1 MRRLGILILT
11 ALLAN
16 TLLAAEWLPIASWS
30 FDGPGGDGVRG
41 FRKTVDGVAGQ
52 ALRFD
57 GQTTAVVRAAAK
69 MPHLGG
75 AFSVEAWVALQNYP
89 WTWCAVVN
97 QEKDR
102 RAGYLFGID
111 PEGRF
116 GLQLAVNGRWQECR
130 SNAGLPL
137 YAWHRILGAFDPVSG
152 LKLYLNGRL
161 VGEAAVS
168 GSPLFAPDAD
178 VWIGRNQ
185 TPLGLTEEI
194 RVVAPVAFSFDGII
208 DEVRLYDAALSPSEA
223 AAAATRVR
231 PSGPAP
237 LGPPVLPSGPKGP
250 GRFGAYYTRLRYAEE
265 WEKPWRIGEAADV
278 VVRFDETPNRLVFW
292 RGTSYIPAWV
302 TENGI
307 WYTNEFYETQ
317 VPTMATSAE
326 PMADKQARFSHPRI
340 LESNEARVV
349 VLWRYAPVSVNYD
362 LVNVD
367 PLTGWGDWVEE
378 TYTVYPDGSC
388 VRKIRVWSSKPRVDP
403 AEGKTWD
410 NFRQYHEAII
420 INPPGTR
427 PEDNIRTEALTLANM
442 KGQVQTYSW
451 ADGPPGE
458 KADFDAETLAV
469 LHRISDLDTSGHK
482 WLVRP
487 AGGNILKVNLKSRYS
502 PYVIVDPR
510 NVAIDCYAG
519 EIIRERSIFPWWN
532 HWPVSQQIRSSGRWA
547 LAPDR
552 VSHSSLA
559 HIQSW
564 RPFEETADGVTML
577 MLNGL
582 TDKPADALLP
592 LAESWLSPPAREVE
606 GRGVS
611 GAGFDPAER
620 AFVVA
625 RTKPAGP
632 ARLTVTLR
640 AAKEAPTVNP
650 VLRVRHEIDG
660 RPSPLGKDVR
670 AGLVPGLEGAISSS
684 GSAANGPR
692 PSGSRSSRPNVRRG
706 AKSDDETLMR
716 RDGILQILR
725 KKPLY

>member
-1 MRRLGILILT
+1 
-11 ALLAN
+11 LAN
-16 TLLAAEWLPIASWS
+16 AAFAADRPPVASWS
-30 FDGPGGDGVRG
+30 FDQGAAGDEVRG
-41 FRKTVDGVAGQ
+41 FQKTVDGVAGK

-57 GQTTAVVRAAAK
+57 GQTTAIVRPAAK
-69 MPHLGG
+69 MPRIGG
-75 AFSVEAWVALQNYP
+75 AFSVEAWVALQTYP
-89 WTWCAVVN
+89 WTWCAIAN
-97 QEKDR
+97 QEKDH
-102 RAGYLFGID
+102 RAGYFFGVD

-116 GLQLAVNGRWQECR
+116 GLQVASGGEWQECR
-130 SNAGLPL
+130 SDVGLPL
-137 YAWHRILGAFDPVSG
+137 YSWNHILGTFDPAAG
-152 LKLYLNGRL
+152 LKLYLNGKL
-161 VGEAAVS
+161 VGEKAVS
-168 GSPLFAPDAD
+168 GPPLFAPEVDA
-178 VWIGRNQ
+178 WIGRNQ
-185 TPLGLTEEI
+185 TPLGLSEEI

-208 DEVRLYDAALSPSEA
+208 DEVRIYDAALSPSDA
-223 AAAATRVR
+223 AAASSRVR
-231 PSGPAP
+231 PSGPSP
-237 LGPPVLPSGPKGP
+237 LGPPVLPSGPRGP

-265 WEKPWRIGEAADV
+265 WENPWRVGEAADV

-302 TENGI
+302 TDTGI

-362 LVNVD
+362 LVNID

-388 VRKIRVWSSKPRVDP
+388 VRKIKVWSSKPRIDP
-403 AEGKTWD
+403 AEGREWN

-427 PEDNIRTEALTLANM
+427 PEDNIETGALTLANM
-442 KGQVQTYSW
+442 KGEVHTYSW

-458 KADFDAETLAV
+458 KADFDAETLAT
-469 LHRISDLDTSGHK
+469 LHRISDLDTPGHQ

-487 AGGNILKVNLKSRYS
+487 AGGNILRVNLKARFS

-532 HWPVSQQIRSSGRWA
+532 HWPVSQQIRSNGRWA

-564 RPFEETADGVTML
+564 RPYEETADGVTML

-592 LAESWLSPPAREVE
+592 LAKSWLSPPQMDIE
-606 GRGVS
+606 GDGFS
-611 GAGFDPAER
+611 GAGFDPTER
-620 AFVVA
+620 AFAVV

-632 ARLTVTLR
+632 ARVTVTLR
-640 AAKEAPTVNP
+640 AAKDTPAVNP
-650 VLRVRHEIDG
+650 ALRVRRWDAPLPRVEIDG

-670 AGLVPGLEGAISSS
+670 AGLVPGLEGDDLVLWIRGEWTSPVRISI
-684 GSAANGPR
+684 SASEAPAKGE
-692 PSGSRSSRPNVRRG
+692 VR
-706 AKSDDETLMR
+706 
-716 RDGILQILR
+716 
-725 KKPLY
+725 

>member
-1 MRRLGILILT
+1 MRRLPILILAGGLAT
-11 ALLAN
+11 AAF
-16 TLLAAEWLPIASWS
+16 AADRPPVVSWS
-30 FDGPGGDGVRG
+30 FDGPGSDEVRG
-41 FRKTVDGVAGQ
+41 FHKFVDGVAGK

-57 GQTTAVVRAAAK
+57 GQTTAVVRPAAK
-69 MPHLGG
+69 MPRIGG
-75 AFSVEAWVALQNYP
+75 AFSIEAWVALQTYP

-102 RAGYLFGID
+102 QAGYFFGID

-116 GLQLAVNGRWQECR
+116 GLQLATKEGWQESR
-130 SNAGLPL
+130 SDVGLSL
-137 YAWHRILGAFDPVSG
+137 YSWNHLLGTFDPASG
-152 LKLYLNGRL
+152 LKLYLNGKP
-161 VGEAAVS
+161 VGEKS
-168 GSPLFAPDAD
+168 IIGTPLFAPDVD
-178 VWIGRNQ
+178 VSIGRNQ
-185 TPLGLTEEI
+185 TPLGLSEEI
-194 RVVAPVAFSFDGII
+194 RVVAPVAFSFDGLI
-208 DEVRLYDAALSPSEA
+208 DEVRLYEVALLPAEA
-223 AAAATRVR
+223 KEASSRLKA
-231 PSGPAP
+231 PGPPP
-237 LGPPVLPSGPKGP
+237 LRPPVLPAGPKGP

-265 WEKPWRIGEAADV
+265 WENPWRVGEAADV

-292 RGTSYIPAWV
+292 RGTSFIPAWV

-307 WYTNEFYETQ
+307 WYTNEFFETQ

-340 LESNEARVV
+340 LESSKARVV

-362 LVNVD
+362 LVNID

-378 TYTVYPDGSC
+378 TYAVYPDGSC
-388 VRKIRVWSSKPRVDP
+388 VRKIKVWSSKPRIDP
-403 AEGKTWD
+403 AEGKEWN

-442 KGQVQTYSW
+442 KGEVHTYSW

-458 KADFDAETLAV
+458 KATFDAETLAT
-469 LHRISDLDTSGHK
+469 LHRISDLDTPGHQ

-487 AGGNILKVNLKSRYS
+487 AGGNILRVNLKARFS

-564 RPFEETADGVTML
+564 QPYEETADGVTML

-592 LAESWLSPPAREVE
+592 LAKSWLSPPKMRVE
-606 GRGVS
+606 GEAFRGE
-611 GAGFDPAER
+611 GFDPTER
-620 AFVVA
+620 AFVAA
-625 RTKPAGP
+625 RRGQDGPGRLAVVLQASKDSPA
-632 ARLTVTLR
+632 
-640 AAKEAPTVNP
+640 VNP
-650 VLRVRHEIDG
+650 VLRVRRWDGPLPRVEIDG

-670 AGLVPGLEGAISSS
+670 AGLVPGLEGDDLVLWVRGEWTSPVRISIAPID
-684 GSAANGPR
+684 GTGKVR
-692 PSGSRSSRPNVRRG
+692 SR
-706 AKSDDETLMR
+706 
-716 RDGILQILR
+716 
-725 KKPLY
+725 

>member
-1 MRRLGILILT
+1 MRRSQVLIIVGCLAGA
-11 ALLAN
+11 ALAGDRP
-16 TLLAAEWLPIASWS
+16 PIASWS
-30 FDGPGGDGVRG
+30 FDQGSPADEVRG
-41 FRKTVDGVAGQ
+41 YHRYVDGVSGR

-57 GQTTAVVRAAAK
+57 GQTTAVVRAGAK
-69 MPHLGG
+69 MPRLTG
-75 AFSVEAWVALQNYP
+75 AFSVEAWVALQTYP
-89 WTWCAVVN
+89 WTWCAVIN
-97 QEKDR
+97 QEKDH
-102 RAGYLFGID
+102 RAGYFFGID

-116 GLQLAVNGRWQECR
+116 GLQIAVDGTWQECR
-130 SNAGLPL
+130 SDAGLPL
-137 YAWHRILGAFDPVSG
+137 YAWNHLLGTFDPAAG
-152 LKLYLNGRL
+152 LKVFLNGRL
-161 VGEAAVS
+161 VGEKKVLGTA
-168 GSPLFAPDAD
+168 LFAPDED
-178 VWIGRNQ
+178 VMIGRNQ
-185 TPLGLTEEI
+185 TPLGLSEEI
-194 RVVAPVAFSFDGII
+194 RIVAEVAYSFDGLI
-208 DEVRLYDAALSPSEA
+208 DEVLITDAALGGAEA
-223 AAAATRVR
+223 AGAAARLK
-231 PSGPAP
+231 PSGPSP
-237 LGPPVLPSGPKGP
+237 LAPPVLPSGPKGP
-250 GRFGAYYTRLRYAEE
+250 GRFGAFYTRLRYAEQ
-265 WEKPWRIGEAADV
+265 WENPWRVGEAADI

-326 PMADKQARFSHPRI
+326 PMADKQARFSHARI
-340 LESNEARVV
+340 LESSDARVV

-388 VRKIRVWSSKPRVDP
+388 VRKIKVWSSKPRLDP
-403 AEGKTWD
+403 AEGREWN

-442 KGQVQTYSW
+442 KGEVHTYSW

-458 KADFDAETLAV
+458 KATFDAGTLAT
-469 LHRISDLDTSGHK
+469 LHRISDLDTPGHQ

-487 AGGNILKVNLKSRYS
+487 AGGNILKVNLKARFS

-564 RPFEETADGVTML
+564 QPYEETADGMTML

-582 TDKPADALLP
+582 TDKPAEALLP
-592 LAESWLSPPAREVE
+592 LAKSWLSPPALEVE
-606 GRGVS
+606 GGAFS
-611 GAGFDPAER
+611 GAGFDPTER
-620 AFVVA
+620 AYVVA
-625 RTKPAGP
+625 RTRTDGP
-632 ARLTVTLR
+632 ARITATLR
-640 AAKEAPTVNP
+640 ASKDTPAVNP
-650 VLRVRHEIDG
+650 VLRVRRWDGPLPRVEIDG
-660 RPSPLGKDVR
+660 RLSPLGKDVR
-670 AGLVPGLEGAISSS
+670 AGLLPGLEGDDLVLWIRGEWTAPVRIAIRPT
-684 GSAANGPR
+684 AGP
-692 PSGSRSSRPNVRRG
+692 
-706 AKSDDETLMR
+706 AK
-716 RDGILQILR
+716 GGVQ
-725 KKPLY
+725 

>member
-1 MRRLGILILT
+1 MRRLKILISMGFLVSA
-11 ALLAN
+11 ALASDRI
-16 TLLAAEWLPIASWS
+16 PVASWS
-30 FDGPGGDGVRG
+30 FDGDGGTDEIRG
-41 FRKTVDGVAGQ
+41 FHKFVDGIAGVG
-52 ALRFD
+52 LRFD
-57 GQTTAVVRAAAK
+57 GQTTTVIRSAART
-69 MPHLGG
+69 PRIGG
-75 AFSVEAWVALQNYP
+75 AFSVEAWVAIQTCP
-89 WTWCAVVN
+89 WTWCAIVN

-102 RAGYLFGID
+102 RAGYFFGID

-116 GLQLAVNGRWQECR
+116 GLQVAVGGQWQECR
-130 SNAGLPL
+130 SSAGIPL
-137 YAWHRILGAFDPVSG
+137 YAWNHILGTFDPVGG
-152 LKLYLNGRL
+152 LKLYLNGTL
-161 VGEAAVS
+161 VGEKATS
-168 GSPLFAPDAD
+168 GAPRFASDAD

-185 TPLGLTEEI
+185 TPLGLSEEI

-208 DEVRLYDAALSPSEA
+208 DEVRFYDAALSPSEA
-223 AAAATRVR
+223 AAASSRLR

-250 GRFGAYYTRLRYAEE
+250 GRFGAYSTRLRYSEE
-265 WEKPWRIGEAADV
+265 WENPWRVGESADV

-307 WYTNEFYETQ
+307 WYTNEFYEIQ
-317 VPTMATSAE
+317 VPTMPTSAE

-340 LESNEARVV
+340 LESNAARVV
-349 VLWRYAPVSVNYD
+349 VLWRYAPVSVDYD

-367 PLTGWGDWVEE
+367 ALTGWGDWVEE

-388 VRKIRVWSSKPRVDP
+388 VRKIKVWSSNPRVRP
-403 AEGKTWD
+403 EEGRVPE

-427 PEDNIRTEALTLANM
+427 PEDNIQTEALTLANM
-442 KGQVQTYSW
+442 RGETHTYSW
-451 ADGPPGE
+451 AVGPPGE
-458 KADFDAETLAV
+458 KADFDAETMAV
-469 LHRISDLDTSGHK
+469 LHRISDLDTPGHK

-487 AGGNILKVNLKSRYS
+487 AGGNILRVNLKARFS

-532 HWPVSQQIRSSGRWA
+532 HWPVSQQIRSNGRWA

-564 RPFEETADGVTML
+564 RPYEETPDGVTML

-582 TDKPADALLP
+582 TEKPAEALLP
-592 LAESWLSPPAREVE
+592 LAKSWLSPPKMDVE
-606 GRGVS
+606 GEGYI
-611 GAGFDPAER
+611 GEGFDPTER

-625 RTKPAGP
+625 RRGHEGP
-632 ARLTVTLR
+632 ARVTVTLR
-640 AAKEAPTVNP
+640 ASKDSPAVNP
-650 VLRVRHEIDG
+650 VLRIRRWDAGLPRVEIG
-660 RPSPLGKDVR
+660 GQPTSPGKDVR
-670 AGLVPGLEGAISSS
+670 AGLIPGLDGEDLVLWIRGESTAPVRISI
-684 GSAANGPR
+684 SAVEKAAKGEPR
-692 PSGSRSSRPNVRRG
+692 
-706 AKSDDETLMR
+706 
-716 RDGILQILR
+716 
-725 KKPLY
+725 

>member
-1 MRRLGILILT
+1 MPRLSILILT
-11 ALLAN
+11 AILTNALS
-16 TLLAAEWLPIASWS
+16 AAVRVPTASWS
-30 FDGPGGDGVRG
+30 FDGPGSHAVRG
-41 FRKTVDGVAGQ
+41 FQKTVDGVAGK

-57 GQTTAVVRAAAK
+57 GQTTAVVHPAAK
-69 MPHLGG
+69 MSRLSG
-75 AFSVEAWVALQNYP
+75 AFSVEAWVALQTYP
-89 WTWCAVVN
+89 WTWCAIVN

-102 RAGYLFGID
+102 RAGFFFGVD

-116 GLQLAVNGRWQECR
+116 GLQAGLSGGWRECR
-130 SNAGLPL
+130 SDVGLPL
-137 YAWHRILGAFDPVSG
+137 YGWNHLLGTFDPATG
-152 LKLYLNGRL
+152 IKLYLNGKM
-161 VGEAAVS
+161 VGEMKTS
-168 GSPLFAPDAD
+168 GTPLFAPDVD
-178 VWIGRNQ
+178 VMIGRNQ
-185 TPLGLTEEI
+185 TPLDLTEEI

-208 DEVRLYDAALSPSEA
+208 DEVRLYDAALSPADAQESSA
-223 AAAATRVR
+223 RLK
-231 PSGPAP
+231 PSGPSP
-237 LGPPVLPSGPKGP
+237 LRPPVLPAGPKGP

-265 WEKPWRIGEAADV
+265 WEDPWRVGEAADV
-278 VVRFDETPNRLVFW
+278 VVRFDETANRLVFW

-317 VPTMATSAE
+317 VPTMPTSAE

-340 LESNEARVV
+340 LETSDARVV
-349 VLWRYAPVSVNYD
+349 VLWRYAPVSVHYD

-388 VRKIRVWSSKPRVDP
+388 VRKIKVWSSKPRLDS
-403 AEGKTWD
+403 AEGREWN

-442 KGQVQTYSW
+442 KGEVHTYSW

-458 KADFDAETLAV
+458 KASFDAETLAT
-469 LHRISDLDTSGHK
+469 LHRISDLDTPGHQ

-487 AGGNILKVNLKSRYS
+487 AGGNILRVNLKARFS

-564 RPFEETADGVTML
+564 QPYEETADGVTML

-582 TDKPADALLP
+582 TDQPAEALLP
-592 LAESWLSPPAREVE
+592 LAKSWLSPPKMEVE
-606 GRGVS
+606 GDAFRGD
-611 GAGFDPAER
+611 GFDPTER
-620 AFVVA
+620 AFVAA
-625 RTKPAGP
+625 RTKADKP
-632 ARLTVTLR
+632 ARVTVSLR
-640 AAKEAPTVNP
+640 ASNDSPAVNP
-650 VLRVRHEIDG
+650 VLRIRRWDG
-660 RPSPLGKDVR
+660 PLPRVEVAGQPCPLGRDIR
-670 AGLVPGLEGAISSS
+670 AGLIPGLEGDDLVLWVRGEWTSPVRISIAVPD
-684 GSAANGPR
+684 AA
-692 PSGSRSSRPNVRRG
+692 
-706 AKSDDETLMR
+706 AKGEAR
-716 RDGILQILR
+716 
-725 KKPLY
+725 

>member
-1 MRRLGILILT
+1 MRRLQILTLAGILVSSLF
-11 ALLAN
+11 
-16 TLLAAEWLPIASWS
+16 AEDRVPIASWS
-30 FDGPGGDGVRG
+30 FDGPGTDEVRG
-41 FRKTVDGVAGQ
+41 FHKFVDGVAGK

-57 GQTTAVVRAAAK
+57 GQTTTVVRSAVK
-69 MPHLGG
+69 NPRIDGP
-75 AFSVEAWVALQNYP
+75 FSVEAWVALQTYP
-89 WTWCAVVN
+89 WTWCAIVN

-102 RAGYLFGID
+102 QAGYFFGID
-111 PEGRF
+111 PEGRL
-116 GLQLAVNGRWQECR
+116 GLQLATREGWQACR
-130 SNAGLPL
+130 SSVGLPL
-137 YAWHRILGAFDPVSG
+137 YAWNHILGVFHPATG
-152 LKLYLNGRL
+152 LRLYLNGKL
-161 VGEAAVS
+161 VGEKAAS
-168 GSPLFAPDAD
+168 GPPRFAPEVDA
-178 VWIGRNQ
+178 WIGRNQ
-185 TPLGLTEEI
+185 TPLGLSEEI

-208 DEVRLYDAALSPSEA
+208 DEVRIYDAALAPAEA
-223 AAAATRVR
+223 GAASTRLR
-231 PSGPAP
+231 PTGPPP
-237 LGPPVLPSGPKGP
+237 LRPPVLPAGPKGP
-250 GRFGAYYTRLRYAEE
+250 GRFGAYYARLRYAEE
-265 WEKPWRIGEAADV
+265 WENPWRVGDAADV
-278 VVRFDETPNRLVFW
+278 VVRFDETANRLVFW

-317 VPTMATSAE
+317 VPAMPTSAE

-340 LESNEARVV
+340 LESSDARVV

-388 VRKIRVWSSKPRVDP
+388 VRKIKVWSSKPRVDP
-403 AEGKTWD
+403 AEGRTWD

-442 KGQVQTYSW
+442 KGEIHIYSW

-458 KADFDAETLAV
+458 TADFDAETLGV
-469 LHRISDLDTSGHK
+469 LHRISDLDTPGHK

-487 AGGNILKVNLKSRYS
+487 AGGNILRVNLKSRFS

-532 HWPVSQQIRSSGRWA
+532 HWPVSQQIRSNGRWA

-559 HIQSW
+559 HIQSL
-564 RPFEETADGVTML
+564 RPYEETADGVTML

-582 TDKPADALLP
+582 TDRTAEALVP
-592 LAESWLSPPAREVE
+592 LAKSWLSPPKMDVE
-606 GRGVS
+606 GQAFRS
-611 GAGFDPAER
+611 EGFDPTER

-625 RTKPAGP
+625 RSGLAGP
-632 ARLTVTLR
+632 APVVVTLL
-640 AAKEAPTVNP
+640 AAPDSPVVNP
-650 VLRVRHEIDG
+650 VLRVRSWDAAIPRVEIGG
-660 RPSPLGKDVR
+660 RPAVVGQEIR
-670 AGLVPGLEGAISSS
+670 AGLIPGLEGDDLVLWIRRESTSPIRISISP
-684 GSAANGPR
+684 PR
-692 PSGSRSSRPNVRRG
+692 GLAKGEVR
-706 AKSDDETLMR
+706 
-716 RDGILQILR
+716 
-725 KKPLY
+725 

>member
-1 MRRLGILILT
+1 MRRIQTLIL
-11 ALLAN
+11 AGCLAN
-16 TLLAAEWLPIASWS
+16 AAFAADRPPVASWS
-30 FDGPGGDGVRG
+30 FDPSAAGDELRG
-41 FRKTVDGVAGQ
+41 FHKFVDGVAGK

-57 GQTTAVVRAAAK
+57 GQTTAVVRPAAK
-69 MPHLGG
+69 MPRISG
-75 AFSVEAWVALQNYP
+75 AFSVEAWVALQTYP
-89 WTWCAVVN
+89 WTWCAIVN

-102 RAGYLFGID
+102 QAGYFFGID

-116 GLQLAVNGRWQECR
+116 GLQLAAGEGWQACR
-130 SNAGLPL
+130 SSVALPL
-137 YAWHRILGAFDPVSG
+137 YAWNHILGVFDPATG
-152 LKLYLNGRL
+152 LRLYLNGKP
-161 VGEAAVS
+161 VGEKAAT
-168 GSPLFAPDAD
+168 GPPRFAAEVDT
-178 VWIGRNQ
+178 WIGRNQ
-185 TPLGLTEEI
+185 TPLGLSEEI
-194 RVVAPVAFSFDGII
+194 RVVAPVAFSFDGLI
-208 DEVRLYDAALSPSEA
+208 DEVRISDAALNPSEA
-223 AAAATRVR
+223 VAASSRIK
-231 PSGPAP
+231 PSGPSP

-265 WEKPWRIGEAADV
+265 WENPWRVGDAADV
-278 VVRFDETPNRLVFW
+278 VVRFDETPNRLIFW

-317 VPTMATSAE
+317 IPTMPTSAE
-326 PMADKQARFSHPRI
+326 PMADKQARFSHARI
-340 LESNEARVV
+340 LESSNARVV

-388 VRKIRVWSSKPRVDP
+388 VRKIKVWSSKPRLDP
-403 AEGKTWD
+403 AEGKEWN

-427 PEDNIRTEALTLANM
+427 PEDNIATGALTLANM
-442 KGQVQTYSW
+442 KGEVHTYSW

-458 KADFDAETLAV
+458 KASFDAETLAT
-469 LHRISDLDTSGHK
+469 LHRISDFDTDGHQ

-487 AGGNILKVNLKSRYS
+487 AGGNILRVNLKARFS

-564 RPFEETADGVTML
+564 RPYEETADGVTML

-582 TDKPADALLP
+582 TDKPAEALLP
-592 LAESWLSPPAREVE
+592 LAKSWLSPPKMDVE
-606 GRGVS
+606 GEAFRGE
-611 GAGFDPAER
+611 GFDPTER
-620 AFVVA
+620 AFVVT

-632 ARLTVTLR
+632 ARVTVTLR
-640 AAKEAPTVNP
+640 AAKNNPVVNP
-650 VLRVRHEIDG
+650 VLRVRRWDGPLPRVEIDG
-660 RPSPLGKDVR
+660 RPAPLGKDVR
-670 AGLVPGLEGAISSS
+670 AGLIPGLEGDDLVLWVRGEWTSSVRISIAPAE
-684 GSAANGPR
+684 GTGQ
-692 PSGSRSSRPNVRRG
+692 GG
-706 AKSDDETLMR
+706 AR
-716 RDGILQILR
+716 
-725 KKPLY
+725 